1 MLDALRWLIE
11 MGSATSHTPFDIARV
26 GADTWAVVTTP
37 GDAPTRV
44 RDLGEVFADPSL
56 VRRRMLLQVA
66 TRADRPAHVMGS
78 PYPLTLTP
86 PRPGK
91 MIGEVGADL
100 DRVLADWSLPR
111 SDCGATA

>member
-11 MGSATSHTPFDIARV
+11 MGSETAHKPFDVAR
-26 GADTWAVVTTP
+26 ADAHAWAVVASP
-37 GDAPTRV
+37 GDAPTKV

-66 TRADRPAHVMGS
+66 TPADGPAHVMGS

-91 MIGEVGADL
+91 MIGDVGVDL

-111 SDCGATA
+111 ADRGATA